1 MIVDWN
7 FYVSRKRINVK
18 EWLERKNIQDYDTL
32 VEVTKKLGIETPSEE
47 KVSKY
52 FAKPEINKND
62 EKTKKH
68 VPEHDIVATEISKKP
83 EPALATE
90 LEKEVPEDTEQ
101 KQTRKRV
108 PRRKRKLVKD
118 ED

>member
-52 FAKPEINKND
+52 FAKPEINK
-62 EKTKKH
+62 KH

-101 KQTRKRV
+101 KQTRKRA